1 MENKCVKLHDIA
13 ESQIKPA
20 FIKFMCATIE
30 TLPHGLLDELLQ
42 TTLIKSMKSKMFEKR
57 LEPIHE
63 KPMS

>member
-42 TTLIKSMKSKMFEKR
+42 TTLIKSMKSKMFEK
-57 LEPIHE
+57 
-63 KPMS
+63 